1 MQNKNQIKQLLAS
14 IGASPQKRLGQNF
27 LIDLNLMRLLVDSAN
42 IKKTDIVL
50 EVGCGTGSLTEE
62 LAEKAAICIA
72 VEFDRRLAET
82 AKRWLAKK
90 ENVEIINADVLA
102 KKSVINPVIT
112 DKILAAGRRFPGRL
126 LLVANLPYSVAG
138 PLMCNLI
145 TGPVTADAMFV
156 TVQKEVAQ
164 RMTAPPSTEHYGL
177 LGILMNVTG
186 RTKKIRLLKPTVFW
200 PSPKVDSAMISF
212 LRDAGKVSRIK
223 SMKIFSDCIN
233 LFMQHRRKQ
242 LKGCVKFAKGE
253 LAKIKNWP
261 AVFEQ
266 AAIDPYKRPEEL
278 SADEYLAIAN
288 LCCELLKQYS

>member
-14 IGASPQKRLGQNF
+14 IGASPKKRLGQNF

-42 IKKTDIVL
+42 IKKTDVVL
-50 EVGCGTGSLTEE
+50 EAGCGTGSLTEE
-62 LAEKAAICIA
+62 IVERAALCIA
-72 VEFDRRLAET
+72 VEFDRKLAET
-82 AKRWLAKK
+82 AKRRLTKK
-90 ENVEIINADVLA
+90 ENVEIINADILA
-102 KKSVINPVIT
+102 KKNVKNPLIT
-112 DKILAAGRRFPGRL
+112 DKILAARRRFPCRL
-126 LLVANLPYSVAG
+126 LLVANLPYGVAG

-164 RMTAPPSTEHYGL
+164 RMTASPSTEHYGSL
-177 LGILMNVTG
+177 SILMNATG

-212 LRDAGKVSRIK
+212 LRDADKVGRIK
-223 SMKIFSDCIN
+223 NMRIFNDCIN

-261 AVFEQ
+261 VIFEQ
-266 AAIDPYKRPEEL
+266 AAVEPQKRPDQL
-278 SADEYLAIAN
+278 SADDYLAIAN
-288 LCCELLKQYS
+288 LCCKLLKQNS

>member
-14 IGASPQKRLGQNF
+14 IGASPKKRLGQNF

-50 EVGCGTGSLTEE
+50 EAGCGTGSLTEE
-62 LAEKAAICIA
+62 IAEIAAFCIA
-72 VEFDRRLAET
+72 VEFDRKLAET
-82 AKRWLAKK
+82 AKHQLAKK
-90 ENVEIINADVLA
+90 ENVEIINADILA
-102 KKSVINPVIT
+102 KKSAINPVII
-112 DKILAAGRRFPGRL
+112 DKILAAKSRSPGRL
-126 LLVANLPYSVAG
+126 LLVANLPYSVAS

-145 TGPVTADAMFV
+145 TGPVTADAMVV

-164 RMTAPPSTEHYGL
+164 RMTALPATEHYGSL
-177 LGILMNVTG
+177 SILMNATG

-212 LRDAGKVSRIK
+212 VREADKVGRIK
-223 SMKIFSDCIN
+223 NMRIFSDCIN

-253 LAKIKNWP
+253 LANIKNWP
-261 AVFEQ
+261 
-266 AAIDPYKRPEEL
+266 
-278 SADEYLAIAN
+278 
-288 LCCELLKQYS
+288 